1 MSSPEMAGEHPRNW
15 GVGET
20 ALDVSTGL
28 VGRVMGNV
36 GPRYQLRPLN
46 GAREWEAA
54 TRRAAP
60 VLVRRTAEQFIHYK
74 EAQP

>member
-1 MSSPEMAGEHPRNW
+1 
-15 GVGET
+15 
-20 ALDVSTGL
+20 
-28 VGRVMGNV
+28 MGNV

-46 GAREWEAA
+46 GGREWEAA

>member
-1 MSSPEMAGEHPRNW
+1 MRRAPGFTPEQRAEIDAEL
-15 GVGET
+15 V
-20 ALDVSTGL
+20 DV
-28 VGRVMGNV
+28 VAE
-36 GPRYQLRPLN
+36 PE
-46 GAREWEAA
+46 AREWEAA